1 MADKKR
7 NFIFTI
13 LFKPCKLVDFFF
25 FFYFGLGN
33 LRPDSFPDTKI
44 QQMKP
49 YSPTQEG
56 QGGKILC

>member
-13 LFKPCKLVDFFF
+13 LFKPCKLVNFFF
-25 FFYFGLGN
+25 FFGLGN
-33 LRPDSFPDTKI
+33 LRPDSFPATKV

-56 QGGKILC
+56 QGGKSLC